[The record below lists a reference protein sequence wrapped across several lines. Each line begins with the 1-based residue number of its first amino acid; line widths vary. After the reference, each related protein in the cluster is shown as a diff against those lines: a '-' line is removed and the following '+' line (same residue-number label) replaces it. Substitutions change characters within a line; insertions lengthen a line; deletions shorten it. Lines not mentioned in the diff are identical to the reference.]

1 MKQKTET
8 DLKKFLI
15 REVLLHASDTL
26 PADTEKRLS
35 EIRRDKPSAPVI
47 YVATGSAAII
57 AGSTAAAAA
66 TSQYLEEMEI
76 RGEVVLTGCHGP
88 AAFEPVMCVHL
99 PGKNKLVFRN
109 ITED

>member
-8 DLKKFLI
+8 GMKEFLI

-35 EIRRDKPSAPVI
+35 EIRRDKPSVPVI
-47 YVATGSAAII
+47 YVASGSAAII

-66 TSQYLEEMEI
+66 ARLYVEEMGI
-76 RGEVVLTGCHGP
+76 R
-88 AAFEPVMCVHL
+88 
-99 PGKNKLVFRN
+99 
-109 ITED
+109 

>member
-8 DLKKFLI
+8 GMKEFLI

-26 PADTEKRLS
+26 PVDTEKRLS
-35 EIRRDKPSAPVI
+35 EIRRDKPSVPVI
-47 YVATGSAAII
+47 YVASGSAAII

-66 TSQYLEEMEI
+66 AKLYVEEMGI

-99 PGKNKLVFRN
+99 PGK
-109 ITED
+109 